1 MCQIIH
7 VDSAL
12 QVDNSREISEF
23 DEEAQAAIQ
32 RASYDHRMKM
42 QGLPT
47 SSDKVRPL
55 SLSRLTTHSHTL
67 THTHSLTESTRHVEE
82 SVECRRFTVQ
92 GNTIR
97 PISSSDIRKLELGL
111 VFFPCQNFRY
121 SIFVMR
127 MRV

>member
-1 MCQIIH
+1 MCVCVSNLFQTLCSFCSCVCQIIH

-47 SSDKVRPL
+47 SSDKV
-55 SLSRLTTHSHTL
+55 
-67 THTHSLTESTRHVEE
+67 
-82 SVECRRFTVQ
+82 
-92 GNTIR
+92 
-97 PISSSDIRKLELGL
+97 
-111 VFFPCQNFRY
+111 
-121 SIFVMR
+121 
-127 MRV
+127 